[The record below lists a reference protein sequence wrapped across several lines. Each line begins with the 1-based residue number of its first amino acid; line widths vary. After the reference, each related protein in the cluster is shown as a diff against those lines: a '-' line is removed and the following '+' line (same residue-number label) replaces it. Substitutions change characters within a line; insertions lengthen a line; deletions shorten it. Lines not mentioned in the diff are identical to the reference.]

1 MLTSRSSECERAIKR
16 ATSLAWQMATCEDD
30 GHTLGTVVRHSRVS
44 LGRVAARALCKGANF
59 SSAAEASI
67 RTADDGDSNRLPKAS
82 SKLMSG
88 SSPLTEVPWY
98 LSSIRQGVSSQ
109 LSAMGLPLAQC
120 LFSTPAARGYGP
132 RHFVLGSQRS
142 HQSTY
147 LNLCDKGDTEPPSHA
162 TGPHRHLHTCASTP
176 LCKPSSCFSEFL
188 QST

>member
-1 MLTSRSSECERAIKR
+1 MRPPAMLTSRSSECERAIKR

-67 RTADDGDSNRLPKAS
+67 RTADDGDSKRLPKAS

-109 LSAMGLPLAQC
+109 LSAMGQAPTPVGPVPLFNASGTRLWSPPLRPRQPALP
-120 LFSTPAARGYGP
+120 S
-132 RHFVLGSQRS
+132 VDISQ
-142 HQSTY
+142 
-147 LNLCDKGDTEPPSHA
+147 PV
-162 TGPHRHLHTCASTP
+162 
-176 LCKPSSCFSEFL
+176 
-188 QST
+188 